1 MTSLW
6 IIYAVTIIYIVVLVL
21 YFIRRSK
28 NHEKELDKFLSSAK
42 MQVEKH
48 KILASAKA
56 NEKVIK
62 AVEIIKKVQAAA
74 EDFETKAQNEY
85 DQIVQDAKDERREII
100 ASAKG
105 EIDKL
110 FKNAET
116 ELETYRLERQ
126 KEIEKN
132 LIKLVV
138 AVAEKVVEM
147 KLDPISHKQLIVN
160 ALKEIKSKRDKS

>member
-6 IIYAVTIIYIVVLVL
+6 IIYSVTIIYIVVLVW

-28 NHEKELDKFLSSAK
+28 NHEKELDRFLSSAK
-42 MQVEKH
+42 SQVEKH
-48 KILASAKA
+48 KELAAKKA
-56 NEKVIK
+56 NEKVVK
-62 AVEIIKKVQAAA
+62 AVEIIKKVQSAA
-74 EDFETKAQNEY
+74 EDFEKKAQTEY

-105 EIDKL
+105 EIEKL
-110 FKNAET
+110 FKQAEE
-116 ELETYRLERQ
+116 ELETYKIDRQ

-138 AVAEKVVEM
+138 AVTEKVVEM
-147 KLDPISHKQLIVN
+147 KLDPISHKQLIVR
-160 ALKEIKSKRDKS
+160 ALKEVKSKKEQS